1 MDIGK
6 RIPREGNTQ
15 KTKGAKGMKKKTVRL
30 SMVLLAGMLTLMVVP
45 AVAMAAEGA
54 GGSNSMRDFALA
66 IGAGLGMG
74 VAAVG
79 CGLALGKAT
88 AAAMEGISRNPGASD
103 KMFVPLIIGL
113 ALIEALVLYTWVV
126 ALFLQAKI

>member
-1 MDIGK
+1 
-6 RIPREGNTQ
+6 
-15 KTKGAKGMKKKTVRL
+15 MKKKTVRL